1 MRKINSKKGQLSLGE
16 APTVVMIVGLV
27 FLTMA
32 TIALIGQRYGESMLV
47 DTSASVTN
55 ESGFL
60 NSTGYTL
67 AQASR
72 LNADTFVI
80 TEVLNAT
87 DETSFLTGNVTVS
100 AAGVIT
106 NSSET
111 TWDDILISYT
121 YIYNPETVAY
131 NTTGDLQ
138 TEISNN
144 TSIAG
149 IVLTISLVGI
159 VLSIL
164 IGVFMGF
171 SRRSRV

>member
-1 MRKINSKKGQLSLGE
+1 MRKINSKKGQLQISD
-16 APTVVMIVGLV
+16 APGVVMIVGLV

-32 TIALIGQRYGESMLV
+32 TVALISQKMGESMLV

-55 ESGFL
+55 ETGFL

-100 AAGVIT
+100 ATGLIT
-106 NSSET
+106 NSSAT
-111 TWDDILISYT
+111 TWDSILISYT

-164 IGVFMGF
+164 IGVFMGIQ
-171 SRRSRV
+171 RRTRI